1 MVSKAKRH
9 AKQPIPASAYYAPYP
24 APVPVAAP
32 VFPGS
37 AYRGAQINVLH
48 DKNASVTNVEFSR
61 HDADQYYPA
70 IYEFKASGSSKREQ
84 GDVYDETIGELIAS
98 ARAFQSLSRQ
108 LMSEATRRVNEST
121 KAQWEAQRRAQEKR
135 EAAKRPVKRRTR
147 KEWEKMQEERAKLEA
162 KAAAETGV
170 LGGSIERVTR

>member
-24 APVPVAAP
+24 PAVPVAAP

-37 AYRGAQINVLH
+37 SYRVAQINVLH
-48 DKNASVTNVEFSR
+48 DKNASVANVEFSR

-70 IYEFKASGSSKREQ
+70 VYEFKTSGSSKREQ

-98 ARAFQSLSRQ
+98 ARAFQSLARQ
-108 LMSEATRRVNEST
+108 LMSEATKRVNAST
-121 KAQWEAQRRAQEKR
+121 AAQAEAKRRAEQKR
-135 EAAKRPVKRRTR
+135 EAAKKPIKRRTKR
-147 KEWEKMQEERAKLEA
+147 EWEEIQKRRAQLEA
-162 KAAAETGV
+162 KAEAQTGV
-170 LGGSIERVTR
+170 LGGTIERAPH